1 MIRVS
6 LDCINKQSP
15 YAVSAL
21 GDGLVFVTEEGIEY
35 SVHFTEEFSIGG
47 CDTSD
52 SREASRNR
60 LFANWFRKF
69 AERGAY
75 EFRSTSSY
83 IEGEGFYAAIIVEL
97 KNPKLQSI
105 LEDFDRSA
113 KELAK

>member
-47 CDTSD
+47 CDTYQFMFSKLTRTHTSFD
-52 SREASRNR
+52 QKISKT
-60 LFANWFRKF
+60 LIVITI
-69 AERGAY
+69 
-75 EFRSTSSY
+75 EFITNCLPINY
-83 IEGEGFYAAIIVEL
+83 
-97 KNPKLQSI
+97 
-105 LEDFDRSA
+105 D
-113 KELAK
+113 